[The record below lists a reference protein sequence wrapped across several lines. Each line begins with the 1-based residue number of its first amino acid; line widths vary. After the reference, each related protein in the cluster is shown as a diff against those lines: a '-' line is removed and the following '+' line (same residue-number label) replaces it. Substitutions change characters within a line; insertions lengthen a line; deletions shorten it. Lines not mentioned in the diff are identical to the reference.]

1 MSYLSLKGITKLY
14 GSIAAVEDFNLEVEK
29 GEFISFLGPSGCGKT
44 TTLQMIAGF
53 EEPTKGTIHIDGKDM
68 THVSPNARDIG
79 IVFQSYALFPHM
91 TVAENVGF
99 GLEMRKVS
107 KQETQQRVMET
118 LELVGLADFAD
129 RFPKA
134 LSGGQRQRVALAR
147 AIVIKPQLLLLDE
160 PLSALDAKIRESMQI
175 ELRNIQHKI
184 GVTTILVTHDQAEA
198 MAMSDRIAVMN
209 VGRMA
214 QLGAPFEIYER
225 PSGSFTSNFL
235 GSTNIFEGLVESSSG
250 DTVLVDCKGTRL
262 KVSGLA
268 KKGET
273 ISLAIRPEKLALVE
287 GGKGFFDATVKTRV
301 FLGTCWTYQLDSM
314 LGDLSVTLQNTGHS
328 IADEGEKIGVSW
340 HDDAIRI
347 LSEEA

>member
-1 MSYLSLKGITKLY
+1 MSFLTLQNISKRY
-14 GSIAAVEDFNLEVEK
+14 GQFAAVEDFNLSVEK

-53 EEPTKGTIHIDGKDM
+53 EEPTTGTIHIDGNDM

-91 TVAENVGF
+91 TVSENVAF
-99 GLEMRKVS
+99 GLEMRRINKP
-107 KQETQQRVMET
+107 ERDQRVMET
-118 LELVGLADFAD
+118 LEMVRLADFAD

-175 ELRNIQHKI
+175 ELRHIQHTV

-209 VGRMA
+209 MGRMA
-214 QLGAPFEIYER
+214 RLGEPFEIYEN
-225 PSGSFTSNFL
+225 PGDSFTSNFL
-235 GSTNIFEGLVESSSG
+235 GSTNLFQGKVCSVNSNEVS
-250 DTVLVDCKGTRL
+250 VDCSGTEVRVQG
-262 KVSGLA
+262 KSETGAAVSV
-268 KKGET
+268 
-273 ISLAIRPEKLALVE
+273 AIRPEKISLVE
-287 GGKGFFDATVKTRV
+287 PGLGFFDAQVRTRI
-301 FLGTCWTYQLDSM
+301 FLGTSWAYQMDSD
-314 LGDLSVTLQNTGHS
+314 LGAFNVRLQNTGHPV
-328 IADEGEKIGVSW
+328 AGEGEAVGISW
-340 HDDAIRI
+340 QADAVG
-347 LSEEA
+347 LLAEG